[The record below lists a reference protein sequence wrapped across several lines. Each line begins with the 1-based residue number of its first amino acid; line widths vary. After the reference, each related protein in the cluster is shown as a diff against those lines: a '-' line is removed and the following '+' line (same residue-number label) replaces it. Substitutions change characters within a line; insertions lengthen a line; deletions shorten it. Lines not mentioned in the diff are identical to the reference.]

1 MKIDICVTAYNEDKN
16 LETLFNSFVN
26 LKKNNHYVENLILVD
41 NGSTDSTQN
50 LLKEIKHPNIKC
62 YRTEQNLKY
71 GGGMALSIEKSES
84 NYVCLVPADNQY
96 NFNHVSN
103 GINNFF
109 KEEDFSTLLF
119 KGARIHREDPIQIRI
134 LSKIYTNTI
143 SLALKSKIKDVNGQP
158 KIFSKQN
165 IYKQVKLLPHDASF
179 DASLLQL
186 AIKNKYKIKEFD
198 IPYQNRKYGKS
209 SWENKK
215 FEIGA
220 KMFLNF
226 IKFKVVLKFKDGS

>member
-1 MKIDICVTAYNEDKN
+1 M
-16 LETLFNSFVN
+16 
-26 LKKNNHYVENLILVD
+26 D
-41 NGSTDSTQN
+41 NGSTDSTQD
-50 LLKEIKHPNIKC
+50 LLKEMKHPNIKC

-96 NFNHVSN
+96 NFNDVSN

-109 KEEDFSTLLF
+109 KETNFSNLLF
-119 KGARIHREDPIQIRI
+119 KGARINRKDPIQIRI
-134 LSKIYTNTI
+134 LSKIYTNII

-165 IYKQVKLLPHDASF
+165 ISKQLKLLPHDASF
-179 DASLLQL
+179 DASLLYL

-198 IPYQNRKYGKS
+198 IPYQNRTYGKS
-209 SWENKK
+209 SWESKK
-215 FEIGA
+215 FKIGA

-226 IKFKVVLKFKDGS
+226 MKFKAVLKFTDGL